1 VFASTFPS
9 DYHAEVQVMIQLMSH
24 DDDVMPDALAG
35 LAASA
40 ALALSD
46 IPFALISEARVGR
59 IDGKFIINPSRA
71 QLELSDIDMMIGA
84 SMDSIA
90 MVEGE
95 MKEISEAEML
105 EAIKFAHEHIKIKF
119 LQLRLQAAFGRKKFV
134 PTTEK
139 EKTKRFTLK

>member
-1 VFASTFPS
+1 
-9 DYHAEVQVMIQLMSH
+9 
-24 DDDVMPDALAG
+24 MPDALAG

-46 IPFALISEARVGR
+46 IPFATLISEARVGR

-105 EAIKFAHEHIKIKF
+105 EAINLLTNTSKSNFCST
-119 LQLRLQAAFGRKKFV
+119 AFTSCF
-134 PTTEK
+134 
-139 EKTKRFTLK
+139 

>member
-1 VFASTFPS
+1 LVVST
-9 DYHAEVQVMIQLMSH
+9 E
-24 DDDVMPDALAG
+24 
-35 LAASA
+35 
-40 ALALSD
+40 
-46 IPFALISEARVGR
+46 
-59 IDGKFIINPSRA
+59 FIINPSRA

-105 EAIKFAHEHIKIKF
+105 EAIKFAHEHIKKISA
-119 LQLRLQAAFGRKKFV
+119 QAFVAALEKKKFV

-139 EKTKRFTLK
+139 EDEAIYAKVKEHLMIKLCYC